1 MKSINKI
8 SYAIMLASVIYPLTS
23 IAQSD
28 VPGEANWKISPGAG
42 GQYWKNS
49 TGQCWRSS
57 TWTPAEATPEC
68 DPELF
73 KKAEAPA
80 PAPVVAAAPP
90 PQPKIV
96 QQKISFSTQDLFDFN
111 KTELKEGGKEKL
123 DRLANE
129 LKDVKFDTIQAIG
142 YTDRIGNRSYNQRLS
157 EQRAESVRAYL
168 VSKGIPS
175 DRIQAQGKG
184 ETEPVTAAGQC
195 EGMKAAELATCL
207 QADRRVEVEVNATK
221 EVVVQPAS

>member
-8 SYAIMLASVIYPLTS
+8 PLAIMLASIIGPLTS
-23 IAQSD
+23 NAQD
-28 VPGEANWKISPGAG
+28 MPGEANWRNTSA

-68 DPELF
+68 DPDLF

-80 PAPVVAAAPP
+80 PKIAEAPP
-90 PQPKIV
+90 PEPTRIV
-96 QQKISFSTQDLFDFN
+96 PQKVSFSSEDLFDFN
-111 KTELKEGGKEKL
+111 KTELKADGKAKL
-123 DRLANE
+123 DKLADE
-129 LKDVKFDTIQAIG
+129 LKDARYDTIMATG
-142 YTDRIGNRSYNQRLS
+142 HADRIGNKSYNQKLS

-175 DRIQAQGKG
+175 DRIRAEGKG
-184 ETEPVTAAGQC
+184 ESEPITAASQC
-195 EGMKAAELATCL
+195 QGMKTAELASCL
-207 QADRRVEVEVNATK
+207 QADRRVEVQVNATK
-221 EVVVQPAS
+221 DVVVRPAS